1 MRIVVVII
9 IKTIGKEVFDLYEI
23 YINYYADSHGRDSD
37 SDSSDE
43 SGYDGEN
50 AVEDQEY
57 IMRRTI
63 CKIILSLV
71 MEFLKTII
79 YIIIY

>member
-9 IKTIGKEVFDLYEI
+9 IKIIGKEVFDLYEI
-23 YINYYADSHGRDSD
+23 YINYYADSHGWDSD
-37 SDSSDE
+37 SDSSNE

-50 AVEDQEY
+50 DEEDQEH

-71 MEFLKTII
+71 IQFLTAII
-79 YIIIY
+79 YIII